1 MTHPRQYK
9 HFVASTDSLS
19 TEFSRRKFLRVSALA
34 GLLAAGVSATAAGDE
49 ANTTAKDAVLL
60 AVNSSETRS
69 QRVKVAV
76 EVAGQMKM
84 NPTGREV
91 KFLPMSV
98 TAEQLFLQRR
108 LPESKDAKTI
118 RLVRHYETAETKFNL
133 KNTEFSEKLR
143 DERRL
148 IVLQTEADEG
158 TFFSPEGPLLREELE
173 LIDIPGTG
181 VLPELLLPGK
191 ALKVGETWTLTDAA
205 VVRLLSLDAVHKHD
219 IAGKFD
225 ELRDGVAILSLE
237 GKASGA
243 VGGVSS
249 DVNLKAKLNIDPQEQ
264 LLTWLALSFTE
275 NRAVGHAQPGYDVT
289 TRIRILTKFV
299 DDAPEISEK
308 SLAML
313 PLTAGLGEKLLTF
326 RSEKGGLELNHDRR
340 WRVMTERYD
349 SAVLRLVDRGELI
362 AQCNIAKLKN
372 FSKDEKLTI
381 EAFQQDVKK
390 ALEQNK
396 GTITEASQNTT
407 DNGLSVMRLL
417 VTGAA
422 SEIPIQWTYYHVA
435 DAEGRRASLVFTI
448 DAKLVERYAQIDQE
462 LISGFRLF
470 DPPKSVGE
478 PTPADKPAEET
489 AQKPN
494 SAAQK

>member
-1 MTHPRQYK
+1 M
-9 HFVASTDSLS
+9 
-19 TEFSRRKFLRVSALA
+19 A
-34 GLLAAGVSATAAGDE
+34 GLLATAGTATYAADD
-49 ANTTAKDAVLL
+49 AKPSKDGALLL
-60 AVNSSETRS
+60 AVNSNETRT

-76 EVAGQMKM
+76 EVSGQMKM

-98 TAEQLFLQRR
+98 TADQLFLQRR
-108 LPESKDAKTI
+108 LPETKPAGKDSAAT

-148 IVLQTEADEG
+148 VVLQAESDEG
-158 TFFSPEGPLLREELE
+158 IYFSPEGPLLREELE
-173 LIDIPGTG
+173 LIDVPGTG
-181 VLPELLLPGK
+181 VLPESLLPGK
-191 ALKVGETWTLTDAA
+191 ALKVGETWPVPDAA

-219 IAGKFD
+219 VVGKFD
-225 ELRDGVAILSLE
+225 ELRDGIAILSLE
-237 GKASGA
+237 GKVTGA

-249 DVNLKAKLNIDPQEQ
+249 EVNLKAKINLDPKEQ
-264 LLTWLALSFTE
+264 LLTWIALSFTE

-289 TRIRILTKFV
+289 TRIRILTALT
-299 DDAPEISEK
+299 DDAPELSEK
-308 SLAML
+308 SLSML
-313 PLTAGLGEKLLTF
+313 PLTAGLGQKLLTF

-372 FSKDEKLTI
+372 FAKDEKLTI
-381 EAFQQDVKK
+381 EAFQGDVKK

-396 GTITEASQNTT
+396 GTIAEASQNTT
-407 DNGLSVMRLL
+407 DNGLLVYRLL

-422 SEIPIQWTYYHVA
+422 SEIPIQWTYYHVS
-435 DAEGRRASLVFTI
+435 DSEGRRASLVFTI
-448 DAKLVERYAQIDQE
+448 DAKLVEKYAHIDQE

-470 DPPKSVGE
+470 DPPKSAGE
-478 PTPADKPAEET
+478 PTPAEKPAGET
-489 AQKPN
+489 AQKP
-494 SAAQK
+494 STATK